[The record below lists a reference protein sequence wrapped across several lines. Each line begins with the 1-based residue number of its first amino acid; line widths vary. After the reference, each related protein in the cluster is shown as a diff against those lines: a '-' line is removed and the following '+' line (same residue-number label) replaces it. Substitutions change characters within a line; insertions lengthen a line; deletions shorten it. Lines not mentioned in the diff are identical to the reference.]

1 MIKRIYWVF
10 VSFLCLSGAYGQ
22 DVKLNSGFVQDS
34 LKIGMD
40 VQYWMTVQYPPD
52 LDLIMPD
59 SSSSFKPFELNGMQY
74 FPTELRDSLAFDSAV
89 YNLVSFE
96 IDNIQQLALSARIP
110 TDNDTIL
117 IPSPPDSIRLIE
129 LVETA
134 TDTTALKEN
143 TDYQKV
149 ETEFNTPL
157 LLIIVGALL
166 IILITILLIFGK
178 RIRKYFRLKK
188 LAKRHKDFLALFDEH
203 IRQLKGDGSPEKA
216 EKALVDWKQYLEK
229 LEKIPY
235 SKLTSKEIIKTGQAG
250 ELKEVLKAIDKC
262 VYGKVSSKH
271 IYQDFQHLVEFAE
284 NRYNEQVEQLKYGK

>member
-117 IPSPPDSIRLIE
+117 IPSPPD
-129 LVETA
+129 
-134 TDTTALKEN
+134 
-143 TDYQKV
+143 
-149 ETEFNTPL
+149 
-157 LLIIVGALL
+157 
-166 IILITILLIFGK
+166 
-178 RIRKYFRLKK
+178 
-188 LAKRHKDFLALFDEH
+188 
-203 IRQLKGDGSPEKA
+203 
-216 EKALVDWKQYLEK
+216 
-229 LEKIPY
+229 
-235 SKLTSKEIIKTGQAG
+235 
-250 ELKEVLKAIDKC
+250 
-262 VYGKVSSKH
+262 
-271 IYQDFQHLVEFAE
+271 
-284 NRYNEQVEQLKYGK
+284 